1 MAIPSI
7 YPPLVCHIG
16 DFANSANTGREY
28 LVWENNTGVTW
39 RVTAA
44 RKSVAATGTTSDIYW
59 TIRLRGADG
68 ADICT
73 STTAATSIASSPVD
87 FGTITTA
94 YQDVEDGEAL
104 YVRCDHASTSA
115 TVAGQAL
122 VGLSVQVDLLPI
134 LPDA

>member
-7 YPPLVCHIG
+7 YPPLVVQIG
-16 DFANSANTGREY
+16 NLANSLVTGREF

-44 RKSVAATGTTSDIYW
+44 RKSVAATAPGTDLFW
-59 TIRLRGADG
+59 TIRLRGSDG

-87 FGTITTA
+87 FGAITAA
-94 YQDVEDGEAL
+94 YQDVADGEAL
-104 YVRCDHASTSA
+104 YVRTDHAASSGGG
-115 TVAGQAL
+115 AGQAL
-122 VGLSVQVDLLPI
+122 VGLAVQVDLLPI